1 MDKNIKKKIRDILN
15 DYNIE
20 DTPSNFNTIAE
31 VLFSNNS
38 VEIYKKILQLAR
50 LCIITNENFYSI
62 TCEIEIRKNKQL
74 LEDIQKLFFIVIL
87 NQLQKDLDLVRL
99 LELKYTNGE
108 KIKTSC
114 FKRNSL
120 SVVKYLHHH

>member
-15 DYNIE
+15 DCNIE

-31 VLFSNNS
+31 VLFSNNK

-87 NQLQKDLDLVRL
+87 NRLQKDFRSGSFIRV
-99 LELKYTNGE
+99 
-108 KIKTSC
+108 KIYKW
-114 FKRNSL
+114 
-120 SVVKYLHHH
+120 

>member
-1 MDKNIKKKIRDILN
+1 MGKNIKKKIRDILN

-20 DTPSNFNTIAE
+20 DRPSNFNTIAE
-31 VLFSNNS
+31 VLFSNNK
-38 VEIYKKILQLAR
+38 VEIYKKTLQLAR

-87 NQLQKDLDLVRL
+87 NRLQKDFRSGSFIRV
-99 LELKYTNGE
+99 
-108 KIKTSC
+108 KIYKW
-114 FKRNSL
+114 
-120 SVVKYLHHH
+120 

>member
-1 MDKNIKKKIRDILN
+1 MDKNIKKINGILN

-31 VLFSNNS
+31 VLFSNNK

-87 NQLQKDLDLVRL
+87 NQLQKDFRSGSFIRV
-99 LELKYTNGE
+99 
-108 KIKTSC
+108 KIYKW
-114 FKRNSL
+114 
-120 SVVKYLHHH
+120 

>member
-1 MDKNIKKKIRDILN
+1 MDKNMKKKIRDISN

-31 VLFSNNS
+31 VLFSNNK

-62 TCEIEIRKNKQL
+62 TCEIEITKNKQL
-74 LEDIQKLFFIVIL
+74 LEDIQKLFFIIIL
-87 NQLQKDLDLVRL
+87 NRLQKDFRSSSFFRV
-99 LELKYTNGE
+99 
-108 KIKTSC
+108 KIYKW
-114 FKRNSL
+114 
-120 SVVKYLHHH
+120 

>member
-1 MDKNIKKKIRDILN
+1 MDKNIKKKINDILN

-20 DTPSNFNTIAE
+20 DTASNFNTIAE
-31 VLFSNNS
+31 VLFSNNK

-87 NQLQKDLDLVRL
+87 NQLQKDFRSGSFIRV
-99 LELKYTNGE
+99 
-108 KIKTSC
+108 KIYKW
-114 FKRNSL
+114 
-120 SVVKYLHHH
+120 